1 MCIFRLVP
9 FSLAVQGLFI
19 SMQGKECVCDPT
31 LHLVVPRAVESPLL
45 IGVTT
50 LF

>member
-1 MCIFRLVP
+1 MCIFWLVP

-19 SMQGKECVCDPT
+19 SMQGKECVSDPT
-31 LHLVVPRAVESPLL
+31 LHLVPRAVESPLL